1 MNRPSTPMSD
11 PRCEAVLA
19 VDLGGT
25 QMRAAVVDGDGTVR
39 VRCALPTPRDADC
52 PDALMALA
60 AQVLGSAS
68 AARAVVAVPG
78 VVNYRDGRLEHAP
91 NLPPSWTA
99 ALASSELK
107 RHLGLPVDLA
117 NDADAAAVGEALF
130 GAGQGY
136 DDVVYVTVST
146 GVGAGVLLGG
156 RLVAGTRSA
165 AEVGHTILDLCA
177 EQEGRPATLEER
189 GSGTAL
195 GRAGAAAGLPAD
207 GAELVALVRAGDR
220 HARRIWDITVDVVAA
235 GVRNL
240 VHLYAPDIV
249 VIGGGVGQAGELLLK
264 PVGDAV
270 HAHATPGRPQPVQVV
285 SAALGDDAGLVGA
298 AGWRQAAA
306 GQVRG

>member
-1 MNRPSTPMSD
+1 MS
-11 PRCEAVLA
+11 EAVLA

-25 QMRAAVVDGDGTVR
+25 QMRAAVVDGDGTIR
-39 VRCALPTPRDADC
+39 ARRAQPTPRDADC

-60 AQVLGSAS
+60 AQVLDSAP
-68 AARAVVAVPG
+68 AVRAVVAVPG

-91 NLPPSWTA
+91 NLPPSWA
-99 ALASSELK
+99 GALSSSALES
-107 RHLGLPVDLA
+107 RLGLPVDLA

-146 GVGAGVLLGG
+146 GIGAGVLLGG

-165 AEVGHTILDLCA
+165 AEVGHTILDLYT
-177 EQEGRPATLEER
+177 EQEGRPATLEEL

-195 GRAGAAAGLPAD
+195 GRAAAAAGLPAD

-220 HARRIWDITVDVVAA
+220 HARRIWDITVDAVAA

-240 VHLYAPDIV
+240 VQLYAPDV
-249 VIGGGVGQAGELLLK
+249 VVVGGGVGQAGELLLQ
-264 PVGDAV
+264 PVREAV
-270 HAHATPGRPQPVQVV
+270 HARATPGRRQPVQVV
-285 SAALGDDAGLVGA
+285 GAALGDDAGLVGA
-298 AGWRQAAA
+298 AGWRQVTAQ
-306 GQVRG
+306 QVRR

>member
-1 MNRPSTPMSD
+1 MS
-11 PRCEAVLA
+11 EAVLA

-25 QMRAAVVDGDGTVR
+25 QMRAAVVAGDGTIR
-39 VRCALPTPRDADC
+39 ARCAQPTPRQADC

-60 AQVLGSAS
+60 AQVLDSAP
-68 AARAVVAVPG
+68 AGRAVVAVPG
-78 VVNYRDGRLEHAP
+78 VVNYREGRLEHAP
-91 NLPPSWTA
+91 NLPPGWAA
-99 ALASSELK
+99 ALTSSELES
-107 RHLGLPVDLA
+107 HLDLPVDLA

-130 GAGQGY
+130 GAGRGY

-156 RLVAGTRSA
+156 LLVAGTRSA

-177 EQEGRPATLEER
+177 EQEGRAATLEEL

-195 GRAGAAAGLPAD
+195 GQAAAAAGLPAD

-220 HARRIWDITVDVVAA
+220 QARRTWDITVDAVAA

-240 VHLYAPDIV
+240 VHLYAPEIIIV
-249 VIGGGVGQAGELLLK
+249 GGGVGQAGELLLQ
-264 PVGDAV
+264 PVRNAV
-270 HAHATPGRPQPVQVV
+270 HAHATPGRPQPVKVV
-285 SAALGDDAGLVGA
+285 GAALGDDAGLVGA

-306 GQVRG
+306 RQVRR